1 MRKTFLL
8 GVGCQKGGT
17 SWLYDYLGRHPN
29 ANLGFRKE
37 YHVFDGLYV
46 PEFAHHHE
54 RVRKRAAALLD
65 GTAPRSAN
73 ARNTFRLLNFYT
85 DIESYFDYF
94 WSLANRSAETTLTG
108 DITPTYA
115 ALPRQAFGR
124 IREALQKRSFDIRV
138 VFLLR
143 DPVER
148 VISQVRM
155 RQRTASRESADIREA
170 FATRTV
176 ELRTRYELTIANLE
190 AVFGKEEIFYCFYER
205 LFSEESIRRATSFLS
220 IPYLAP
226 DFDRKVNVSGDKSE
240 LDQATRRKI
249 FDHYRATYDF
259 VAQRFGRADVGQVWQ
274 SYREFA

>member
-17 SWLYDYLGRHPN
+17 SWLYDYLSRHPN
-29 ANLGFRKE
+29 ADLGFRKE

-46 PEFAHHHE
+46 PEFAHHGQ
-54 RVRKRAAALLD
+54 RVRKRAAALLE
-65 GTAPRSAN
+65 GGAPRPADAGN
-73 ARNTFRLLNFYT
+73 AFRLLNFYA
-85 DIESYFDYF
+85 DIQNYFDYF
-94 WSLANRSAETTLTG
+94 WALAHRSDQTTLTG

-115 ALPRQAFGR
+115 ALPREAFAR
-124 IREALQKRSFDIRV
+124 IREALVKRSFDVRV
-138 VFLLR
+138 VFLMR

-155 RQRTASRESADIREA
+155 RQRTASRDSKDIREA

-190 AVFGKEEIFYCFYER
+190 SVFRKDEIFYCFYER
-205 LFSEESIRRATSFLS
+205 LFSEDSIRRATSFLS
-220 IPYLAP
+220 IPYRAP
-226 DFDRKVNVSGDKSE
+226 DFDRKVNVAGEKSD
-240 LDQATRRKI
+240 LDRATRGKI

-259 VAQRFGRADVGQVWQ
+259 VAQRFGRAEVGQVWP
-274 SYREFA
+274 SFREFG